1 MIYYFQEKGK
11 TCSFFKFHV
20 KKRVHSSNLSKG
32 WYIGLRV
39 SAGPAFNRHK
49 ETLKNGD
56 FICTYVSFGKK
67 PNILCH
73 WSVQYDPCLKTPHA
87 FGCNSGELG
96 IGEVQWHGVKS
107 KSESNPNDPSGPSQT
122 QSVRSLF
129 LGNSNWVVHLGQVPE
144 FLSGLLFNGIKLVYT
159 ILYYILTRK
168 FIYRLGTN
176 DVNGSTSVGIPGV
189 SKIQSDL
196 RGKICSWIW
205 IQHGFC
211 MLDCIWH

>member
-1 MIYYFQEKGK
+1 MCISWTCLQQAQGDIKKWWFYMYVCFIWQETKY
-11 TCSFFKFHV
+11 TMS
-20 KKRVHSSNLSKG
+20 L
-32 WYIGLRV
+32 
-39 SAGPAFNRHK
+39 
-49 ETLKNGD
+49 
-56 FICTYVSFGKK
+56 ICTVWPLLK
-67 PNILCH
+67 
-73 WSVQYDPCLKTPHA
+73 KTPHA

-205 IQHGFC
+205 IQHGFR

>member
-20 KKRVHSSNLSKG
+20 KKGFILQIWVKADILAC
-32 WYIGLRV
+32 V

-67 PNILCH
+67 PRNQKKR
-73 WSVQYDPCLKTPHA
+73 VQYDPCLKTPHA

-168 FIYRLGTN
+168 FIDRLGTN
-176 DVNGSTSVGIPGV
+176 DVNGSASVGIPGV

-205 IQHGFC
+205 IQHGFR